1 MLRAGRIRASMDF
14 GLGNTM
20 ALLSGLLGEKEPA
33 AGGGGGDLI
42 KDSDTKSFM
51 DDVIQVSRDV
61 PVIVDF
67 WAPWCEPCKQL
78 TPILEK
84 VVQAA
89 GGAVRLVKINIDENQ
104 ALAQQLRIQS
114 IPMVYAFKNG
124 QPADGFQG
132 ALPES
137 QIKAFVER
145 LAGPIGPGPAEMG
158 IEQAKEALNAGQV
171 DLAAD
176 IYMQVLAEDPAN
188 VEALAGA
195 ARAEIARGRA
205 AAAREMLDGVSKENA
220 NHVEIAGARAALSLA
235 EEAGTLPDP
244 GELATRLEADEN
256 DHGAR
261 LDLAT
266 AMFLRGQT
274 EEAMSQLLQVVKADR
289 EWQDQAARKQLVK
302 FFEALG
308 PTHPATVAGRR
319 QLSAVLFS

>member
-1 MLRAGRIRASMDF
+1 
-14 GLGNTM
+14 M

-33 AGGGGGDLI
+33 AGGGSGGDLI

-51 DDVIQVSRDV
+51 DDVIQASREV

-78 TPILEK
+78 TPVLEK

-89 GGAVRLVKINIDENQ
+89 AGAVRLVKINIDENQ

-124 QPADGFQG
+124 QPADGFAG

-137 QIKAFVER
+137 QIKAFIER
-145 LAGPIGPGPAEMG
+145 IAGPIGPGATEVG
-158 IEQAKEALNAGQV
+158 VEQAKEALNVGQV
-171 DLAAD
+171 DLALD
-176 IYMQVLAEDPAN
+176 IFQQVLAEDPSN
-188 VEALAGA
+188 PEAIAGA
-195 ARAEIARGRA
+195 ARAEIALGKS
-205 AAAREMLDGVSKENA
+205 AAARSRLEAVSKEHA
-220 NHVEIAGARAALSLA
+220 NHVDIAGAKAALSLA

-244 GELATRLEADEN
+244 AELASRLEADGK
-256 DHGAR
+256 DHAAR

-274 EEAMSQLLQVVKADR
+274 EEAMEQLLHVVKTDR
-289 EWQDQAARKQLVK
+289 EWEDQAARKQLVK
-302 FFEALG
+302 FFNALG

>member
-1 MLRAGRIRASMDF
+1 
-14 GLGNTM
+14 M

-51 DDVIQVSRDV
+51 VDVIEASQSV

-78 TPILEK
+78 GPILEK
-84 VVQAA
+84 VVQQA

-137 QIKAFVER
+137 QIKAFVEK
-145 LAGPIGPGPAEMG
+145 LAGPIGPGAAEVG
-158 IEQAKEALNAGQV
+158 IDQAKEALGAGQV
-171 DLAAD
+171 EMALA
-176 IYMQVLAEDPAN
+176 IFEQVLAEDPN
-188 VEALAGA
+188 NPEAIAGL
-195 ARAEIARGRA
+195 ARAEIALGRSA
-205 AAAREMLDGVSKENA
+205 SARERLEATPTEHA
-220 NHVEIAGARAALSLA
+220 NHIDIAGAKAALSLA
-235 EEAGTLPDP
+235 EEAGALPDP
-244 GELATRLEADEN
+244 AELVSRIESDGAD
-256 DHGAR
+256 HAAR

-266 AMFLRGQT
+266 AMFLRGQVD
-274 EEAMSQLLQVVKADR
+274 EAMDQLLQVIKTDR
-289 EWQDQAARKQLVK
+289 EWEDQAARKQLLT
-302 FFEALG
+302 FFDALG
-308 PTHPATVAGRR
+308 PTHPATVNGRR

>member
-1 MLRAGRIRASMDF
+1 
-14 GLGNTM
+14 M
-20 ALLSGLLGEKEPA
+20 ALLSGLMGEKAPPS
-33 AGGGGGDLI
+33 GGGDLI
-42 KDSDTKSFM
+42 KDSDTKGFM
-51 DDVIQVSRDV
+51 ADVIEVSKEV

-78 TPILEK
+78 GPILEK

-89 GGAVRLVKINIDENQ
+89 AGAVRLVKINIDENQ

-124 QPADGFQG
+124 QPADGFAG

-145 LAGPIGPGPAEMG
+145 LAGPIGPAPTEIG
-158 IEQAKEALNAGQV
+158 IEQAKEALNAGQP
-171 DLAAD
+171 DMAAD
-176 IYMQVLAEDPAN
+176 IFQQVLAEDPEN
-188 VEALAGA
+188 PEAIAGLARSQITLGRSA
-195 ARAEIARGRA
+195 DARKI
-205 AAAREMLDGVSKENA
+205 LDGVPAAHK
-220 NHVEIAGARAALSLA
+220 NHVEISGAQAALSLA

-244 GELATRLEADEN
+244 RDLATRLEADAD
-256 DHGAR
+256 DHAAR

-274 EEAMSQLLQVVKADR
+274 DDAVEQLLSVIRKDR
-289 EWQDQAARKQLVK
+289 DWQDQAARKQLIK
-302 FFEALG
+302 FFDALG
-308 PTHPATVAGRR
+308 PQHPATVAGRR

>member
-1 MLRAGRIRASMDF
+1 
-14 GLGNTM
+14 M

-33 AGGGGGDLI
+33 GGGGGGDLI

-51 DDVIQVSRDV
+51 DDVIQVSREV

-78 TPILEK
+78 GPVLEK
-84 VVQAA
+84 VVQQAA
-89 GGAVRLVKINIDENQ
+89 GAVRLVKINIDENQ

-124 QPADGFQG
+124 QPADGFAG

-137 QIKAFVER
+137 QIKAFIER
-145 LAGPIGPGPAEMG
+145 IAGPIGPGATEVG
-158 IEQAKEALNAGQV
+158 IEQAKEALSAGQL

-176 IYMQVLAEDPAN
+176 IFQQVLAEDPGN
-188 VEALAGA
+188 PEAIAGLS
-195 ARAEIARGRA
+195 RAEIALGRT
-205 AAAREMLDGVSKENA
+205 AAARERLEAVPKEHV
-220 NHVEIAGARAALSLA
+220 NHIDIAGAKAALSLA

-244 GELATRLEADEN
+244 ADLVSRLEANGD
-256 DHGAR
+256 DHAAR

-266 AMFLRGQT
+266 ALFLRGQT
-274 EEAMSQLLQVVKADR
+274 EQAMEQLLHVIKVDR
-289 EWQDQAARKQLVK
+289 EWQDQAARKQLLT
-302 FFEALG
+302 FFDALG
-308 PTHPATVAGRR
+308 PAHPATVAGRR

>member
-1 MLRAGRIRASMDF
+1 
-14 GLGNTM
+14 M
-20 ALLSGLLGEKEPA
+20 ALLSGLMGEKKPAA
-33 AGGGGGDLI
+33 AGGGGDFV
-42 KDSDTKSFM
+42 KDSDTKNFM
-51 DDVIQVSRDV
+51 ADVIEASREV

-78 TPILEK
+78 TPVLEK

-89 GGAVRLVKINIDENQ
+89 NGAVRLIKINIDENQ

-137 QIKAFVER
+137 QIKAFIER
-145 LAGPIGPGPAEMG
+145 LAGPIGPGAAEVG
-158 IEQAKEALNAGQV
+158 IEQAKEALNRGE
-171 DLAAD
+171 LEAAAH
-176 IYMQVLAEDPAN
+176 IFAQVLAEEPAN
-188 VEALAGA
+188 PEAIAGM
-195 ARAEIARGRA
+195 ARAEIALGRSA
-205 AAAREMLDGVSKENA
+205 SARERLEAVPKEHA
-220 NHVEIAGARAALSLA
+220 NHVDITGAKAALSLA

-244 GELATRLEADEN
+244 GDLATRLEADGK
-256 DHGAR
+256 DHAAR

-266 AMFLRGQT
+266 AMFLRGRT
-274 EEAMSQLLQVVKADR
+274 EEAMEQLLHVVKVDR
-289 EWQDQAARKQLVK
+289 DWEDQAARKQLIK

-308 PTHPATVAGRR
+308 PTHPATVGGRK

>member
-1 MLRAGRIRASMDF
+1 MTGK
-14 GLGNTM
+14 TM

-33 AGGGGGDLI
+33 AGGGGDLI

-51 DDVIQVSRDV
+51 DDVIQLSREV

-78 TPILEK
+78 TPVLEK

-114 IPMVYAFKNG
+114 VPMVYAFKNG
-124 QPADGFQG
+124 QPADGFAG

-137 QIKAFVER
+137 QIKAFIER
-145 LAGPIGPGPAEMG
+145 LAGPIGPGPAEVG
-158 IEQAKEALNAGQV
+158 IEQAKEALSAGQLDV
-171 DLAAD
+171 AAD
-176 IYMQVLAEDPAN
+176 IFQQVLAEEPDNP
-188 VEALAGA
+188 EAIAGA
-195 ARAEIARGRA
+195 ARAEIGLGRA
-205 AAAREMLDGVSKENA
+205 AAARERLAAVPKEHA
-220 NHVEIAGARAALSLA
+220 NHVDIAGAKAALSLA

-244 GELATRLEADEN
+244 GELASRLEADGK
-256 DHGAR
+256 DHAAR

-274 EEAMSQLLQVVKADR
+274 EEAMEQLLHVIKTDR
-289 EWQDQAARKQLVK
+289 AWQDEAARKQLLK
-302 FFEALG
+302 FFDALG
-308 PTHPATVAGRR
+308 PAHPATVTGRR

>member
-1 MLRAGRIRASMDF
+1 
-14 GLGNTM
+14 M
-20 ALLSGLLGEKEPA
+20 ALLSGLLGDKEPA

-42 KDSDTKSFM
+42 KDGDTKSFM
-51 DDVIQVSRDV
+51 DDVIQASSEV

-78 TPILEK
+78 GPILEK

-124 QPADGFQG
+124 QPADGFAG

-145 LAGPIGPGPAEMG
+145 LAGPIGPAPTEIG
-158 IEQAKEALNAGQV
+158 IEQAKEALSAGQL
-171 DLAAD
+171 DIAAD
-176 IYMQVLAEDPAN
+176 IFQQVLAEDPAN
-188 VEALAGA
+188 PEAIAGL
-195 ARAEIARGRA
+195 ARAEIALGRTA
-205 AAAREMLDGVSKENA
+205 SARERLDAVGKEHM
-220 NHVEIAGARAALSLA
+220 NHVDIAGAKAALSLA

-244 GELATRLEADEN
+244 GALANRLEVDGK
-256 DHGAR
+256 DHAAR

-266 AMFLRGQT
+266 QMFLRGQT
-274 EEAMSQLLQVVKADR
+274 EEAMEQLLHVIKTDR
-289 EWQDQAARKQLVK
+289 DWQDEAARKQLLK
-302 FFEALG
+302 FFDALG
-308 PTHPATVAGRR
+308 PAHPATIAGRR

>member
-1 MLRAGRIRASMDF
+1 
-14 GLGNTM
+14 M

-33 AGGGGGDLI
+33 AGSGGDLI
-42 KDSDTKSFM
+42 KDSDTKGFM
-51 DDVIQVSRDV
+51 VDVIEASKDV
-61 PVIVDF
+61 PIIVDF

-78 TPILEK
+78 GPILEK
-84 VVQAA
+84 VVIAA
-89 GGAVRLVKINIDENQ
+89 AGAVRMVKINIDENQ

-145 LAGPIGPGPAEMG
+145 LAGPIGPAPTEIG
-158 IEQAKEALNAGQV
+158 IEQAKAALNAGELQI
-171 DLAAD
+171 AAD
-176 IYMQVLAEDPAN
+176 IFEQVLAEEPTN
-188 VEALAGA
+188 PEAIAGA
-195 ARAEIARGRA
+195 ARAEIGLGRS
-205 AAAREMLDGVSKENA
+205 AAARTRLEAVPKEQA
-220 NHVEIAGARAALSLA
+220 SHVDITGAMAALSLA

-244 GELATRLEADEN
+244 GELAARLEADGK
-256 DHGAR
+256 DHEAR

-274 EEAMSQLLQVVKADR
+274 EQAMEQLLHVIKTDR
-289 EWQDQAARKQLVK
+289 EWQDQAARKQLIK

-308 PTHPATVAGRR
+308 PMHPATVTGRK

>member
-1 MLRAGRIRASMDF
+1 
-14 GLGNTM
+14 M
-20 ALLSGLLGEKEPA
+20 ALLSGLLGDKEPA

-42 KDSDTKSFM
+42 KDGDTKSFM
-51 DDVIQVSRDV
+51 DDVIQASSEV

-78 TPILEK
+78 GPILEK

-124 QPADGFQG
+124 QPADGFAG

-145 LAGPIGPGPAEMG
+145 LAGPIGPAPTEIG
-158 IEQAKEALNAGQV
+158 IEQAKEALSAGQL
-171 DLAAD
+171 DIAAD
-176 IYMQVLAEDPAN
+176 IFQQVLAEDPAN
-188 VEALAGA
+188 PEAIAGL
-195 ARAEIARGRA
+195 ARAEIALGRTA
-205 AAAREMLDGVSKENA
+205 SARERLDAVGKEHM
-220 NHVEIAGARAALSLA
+220 NHVDIAGAKAALSLA

-244 GELATRLEADEN
+244 GALANRLEVDGK
-256 DHGAR
+256 DHAAR

-266 AMFLRGQT
+266 QMFLRGQT
-274 EEAMSQLLQVVKADR
+274 EEAMEQLLHVIKTDR
-289 EWQDQAARKQLVK
+289 DWQDEAARKQLLK
-302 FFEALG
+302 FFDALG
-308 PTHPATVAGRR
+308 PAHPATIAGRR
-319 QLSAVLFS
+319 Q

>member
-1 MLRAGRIRASMDF
+1 
-14 GLGNTM
+14 M
-20 ALLSGLLGEKEPA
+20 ALLSGLLGEKQPA
-33 AGGGGGDLI
+33 AGGSGGAGDLI

-51 DDVIQVSRDV
+51 EDVVQASSEV
-61 PVIVDF
+61 PVLVDF

-84 VVQAA
+84 VVQQA
-89 GGAVRLVKINIDENQ
+89 GGAVRLVKVNIDENQ

-137 QIKAFVER
+137 QIKAFIER
-145 LAGPIGPGPAEMG
+145 LTGPIGPGPTEVG
-158 IEQAKEALNAGQV
+158 IEQAKEALSAGQM

-176 IYMQVLAEDPAN
+176 IFDQVLAEDPAN
-188 VEALAGA
+188 VEAIAGA
-195 ARAEIARGRA
+195 ARADIARGRA
-205 AAAREMLDGVSKENA
+205 AAARERLEAVPKEHV
-220 NHVEIAGARAALSLA
+220 NHIDITGAKAALNLA

-244 GELATRLEADEN
+244 GELAQRLETDGN
-256 DHGAR
+256 DHAAR

-274 EEAMSQLLQVVKADR
+274 EEAMDQLLQVVKIDLD
-289 EWQDQAARKQLVK
+289 WQDQAARKQLVT
-302 FFEALG
+302 FFNALG

>member
-1 MLRAGRIRASMDF
+1 
-14 GLGNTM
+14 M

-33 AGGGGGDLI
+33 AGGGGDLI
-42 KDSDTKSFM
+42 KDSDTKGFM
-51 DDVIQVSRDV
+51 DDVIQASNEM
-61 PVIVDF
+61 PIIVDF

-78 TPILEK
+78 GPLLEK

-89 GGAVRLVKINIDENQ
+89 GGAVRMVKINIDENQ

-145 LAGPIGPGPAEMG
+145 LAGPIGPAPTEVG
-158 IEQAKEALNAGQV
+158 IEQAKEALNAGQLEV
-171 DLAAD
+171 AAD
-176 IYMQVLAEDPAN
+176 IFQQVLAEEPAN
-188 VEALAGA
+188 PEAIAGA
-195 ARAEIARGRA
+195 ARAEIALGRP
-205 AAAREMLDGVSKENA
+205 AAARSRLEAVPKEHV
-220 NHVEIAGARAALSLA
+220 NHVDITGAKAALSLA

-244 GELATRLEADEN
+244 GELAGRLEADAR

-266 AMFLRGQT
+266 AMFLRGQN
-274 EEAMSQLLQVVKADR
+274 EEAMDQLLHVVKVDR
-289 EWQDQAARKQLVK
+289 DWEDQAARKQLIK
-302 FFEALG
+302 FFDALG
-308 PTHPATVAGRR
+308 PAHPATAAGRR

>member
-1 MLRAGRIRASMDF
+1 
-14 GLGNTM
+14 M
-20 ALLSGLLGEKEPA
+20 ALLSGLMGKSEA
-33 AGGGGGDLI
+33 APGGAELI
-42 KDSDTKSFM
+42 KDSDTNSFM
-51 DDVIQVSRDV
+51 ADVIEASREL

-137 QIKAFVER
+137 QIKAFVEK

-158 IEQAKEALNAGQV
+158 IEQAKEALNRGQGE
-171 DLAAD
+171 LAAD
-176 IYMQVLAEDPAN
+176 IYQQIVAEEPAN
-188 VEALAGA
+188 PDAIAGLA
-195 ARAEIARGRA
+195 RCHISLGRS
-205 AAAREMLDGVSKENA
+205 AAARELLDGVPAEHK
-220 NHVEIAGARAALSLA
+220 NHVEINGAEAALSLA
-235 EEAGTLPDP
+235 EEAGTLGDP
-244 GELATRLEADEN
+244 NELQSRLGANED
-256 DHGAR
+256 DHAAR

-266 AMFLRGQT
+266 VLFLRGQT
-274 EEAMSQLLQVVKADR
+274 DEAVQALLLVIKKDR
-289 EWQDQAARKQLVK
+289 EWEDQAARKQLLK
-302 FFEALG
+302 FFDALG
-308 PTHPATVAGRR
+308 PTHPGTVAGRR